1 MLDFRC
7 AVNCKENEKKAR
19 IVKEIVKIKKYAGI
33 TQDGK
38 RKAFTQ
44 KKERTKEN
52 EKAETTTDIALC
64 VLGVKAVCQVKKGK

>member
-7 AVNCKENEKKAR
+7 AVNCKENEQKAR